1 VDNGGAVPGAV
12 TKTDA
17 YGYNIWN
24 GTQNTINAGEQCDL
38 GALNGTPGAL
48 CNASCQAIPAPVY
61 PDMTLTKSV
70 VGATTGYAS
79 GATVTFTL
87 LYKNIGSG
95 DANGVVVTD
104 TLPAGLTYISSSPTH
119 TTVVGQT
126 ITWVIPGTLVPNQ
139 QGVITV
145 TAKVNAAGVCTTLNN
160 LGSVSAANEQ
170 NNTLGNN
177 SSQASVSTLCP
188 NPDVWTVKSNIAL
201 EGTFMPGKKVRYTVN
216 YGNQGQGV
224 ATGVVLTDTLP
235 AGVTYVPGSAI
246 SAPAIGQPTVAGQT
260 LTWNVGTIQPGANG
274 SVSIDVIINVN
285 TPTCTNL
292 TLVNFAN
299 ISASGEPVGVLA
311 NNPSSSSFVMQ
322 CIDLWSLKSV
332 DKPTVQSGDTVTY
345 TITYGNLGN
354 IPATGNVVDTLPA
367 GMTFVAGSA
376 TSAPNLGQPTVVG
389 QTLTWNAGT
398 MPAGFQGV
406 ITFQAKIIAMSNGQ
420 QYVNNVCID
429 GDNNYNNNNC
439 DTATSAGFMNFDLS
453 INKTPKLK
461 SVTLNE
467 QFTYTLTVANNGQ
480 VGVSGFSVKDYL
492 PAGLEYISA
501 SPAATYNAATK
512 TITWNGLNIGAVD
525 SFQLSVLVKYVG
537 PIANGMETNWAEI
550 CTYNGV
556 SANPGVSHD
565 VDSNPCNGTGNNED
579 DVSSG
584 SIIPTQPGASGYLD
598 LSINKTPKTQVAY
611 SGQTITFNLA
621 VRNDGTAAANN
632 VSVNDYLPAGLQ
644 YVSASPAAT
653 YNAGTRTITWNGINL
668 PANGGSTNLTVTAT
682 YVGTTAVTNWTEVCN
697 YTGLSQ
703 SGGLNPWDI
712 DSNPCNGTGNNEDD
726 TSSGSVTPLYIDLN
740 INKLANGV
748 KDLQANAG
756 DTINFILTV

>member
-1 VDNGGAVPGAV
+1 
-12 TKTDA
+12 
-17 YGYNIWN
+17 
-24 GTQNTINAGEQCDL
+24 
-38 GALNGTPGAL
+38 
-48 CNASCQAIPAPVY
+48 
-61 PDMTLTKSV
+61 
-70 VGATTGYAS
+70 
-79 GATVTFTL
+79 
-87 LYKNIGSG
+87 
-95 DANGVVVTD
+95 
-104 TLPAGLTYISSSPTH
+104 
-119 TTVVGQT
+119 
-126 ITWVIPGTLVPNQ
+126 
-139 QGVITV
+139 
-145 TAKVNAAGVCTTLNN
+145 
-160 LGSVSAANEQ
+160 
-170 NNTLGNN
+170 
-177 SSQASVSTLCP
+177 
-188 NPDVWTVKSNIAL
+188 
-201 EGTFMPGKKVRYTVN
+201 
-216 YGNQGQGV
+216 
-224 ATGVVLTDTLP
+224 
-235 AGVTYVPGSAI
+235 
-246 SAPAIGQPTVAGQT
+246 
-260 LTWNVGTIQPGANG
+260 
-274 SVSIDVIINVN
+274 
-285 TPTCTNL
+285 
-292 TLVNFAN
+292 
-299 ISASGEPVGVLA
+299 
-311 NNPSSSSFVMQ
+311 
-322 CIDLWSLKSV
+322 
-332 DKPTVQSGDTVTY
+332 
-345 TITYGNLGN
+345 
-354 IPATGNVVDTLPA
+354 
-367 GMTFVAGSA
+367 
-376 TSAPNLGQPTVVG
+376 
-389 QTLTWNAGT
+389 
-398 MPAGFQGV
+398 
-406 ITFQAKIIAMSNGQ
+406 
-420 QYVNNVCID
+420 
-429 GDNNYNNNNC
+429 
-439 DTATSAGFMNFDLS
+439 MNFDLS

-632 VSVNDYLPAGLQ
+632 VSVNDYLPVGLD

-653 YNAGTRTITWNGINL
+653 YNAATRTITWNGINL

-682 YVGTTAVTNWTEVCN
+682 YVGSTTVTNWTEVCN

-703 SGGLNPWDI
+703 SGGANPWDI

-726 TSSGSVTPLYIDLN
+726 TSSGTVTSSYIDLN

-748 KDLQANAG
+748 KDLQANSG
-756 DTINFILTV
+756 DVINFTLTVGNSGNATATGFNVKDYLPIGFSFVQASNGGTYNSGNRQITRAGLTLAAGQSMTVSFSAIYTDSVARRNDAEVCHYLGNSATDLPLGSI